1 MGRLGSLAICMAC
14 CVALDRSGDRRAR
27 PVRTRLRCA
36 LTCRAFLALTGGH
49 QGIFLGQAPVGDG
62 FITAQRIQIGRAIRG
77 PGLAGGLGLLRG
89 MALAF
94 CLGNPLLLVIGGR
107 HGLILLDGIL
117 TRAPAG
123 IQRGHGFL
131 FVGTDGLDRRGR
143 AHPGIRAVGAQHPH
157 GRILTVGSAGGVLI
171 LSRLPGRGT
180 GAHDAVRC
188 ILPCPG
194 SRLRGRDCCGTC
206 RAGLRCRT
214 GRAGRRPACCAT
226 GLGLSL
232 GHPLAVS
239 LAPDKLAGRAAGL
252 LLPAAALATILNAHL
267 HQLEALGRLPEGQA
281 ATPAGMGVAVLRHRR
296 LQEDGH
302 AAVKQ
307 ELLLDEAI
315 GRLRRAARR
324 HAQLARHPPA
334 AGLDLAALADHRP
347 LAHALC
353 REIGRPGDI
362 GTCGGSL
369 SAPGASQ
376 GKGQQRQSEGRE
388 IHGHRVEQNRQRPTR
403 GRRSKGKSSLS
414 DGRAH
419 TMTEVLQPPSECAS
433 AAPGPIPGKGPKSGR
448 RCDL

>member
-1 MGRLGSLAICMAC
+1 MAC
-14 CVALDRSGDRRAR
+14 CVALGGSGDRRASA
-27 PVRTRLRCA
+27 VRARLRRA

-49 QGIFLGQAPVGDG
+49 QSIFLGQAPVGDG
-62 FITAQRIQIGRAIRG
+62 FITAQCVQIGRAIRG

-94 CLGNPLLLVIGGR
+94 CLGGPLLLVIGGR

-123 IQRGHGFL
+123 IQRGHSFL
-131 FVGTDGLDRRGR
+131 FVRADGLDRRGR
-143 AHPGIRAVGAQHPH
+143 AHPGIRAVGAQQPH
-157 GRILTVGSAGGVLI
+157 GRILTVGSAGSVLI
-171 LSRLPGRGT
+171 LGRLSGRGT

-194 SRLRGRDCCGTC
+194 SRLRGRCSAGRT
-206 RAGLRCRT
+206 GLRCRT
-214 GRAGRRPACCAT
+214 GRTGRSPACCAT
-226 GLGLSL
+226 GLCLSL
-232 GHPLAVS
+232 GRALAVG
-239 LAPDKLAGRAAGL
+239 LAPDQLAGRAAGL
-252 LLPAAALATILNAHL
+252 LLPATALATILDAHL
-267 HQLEALGRLPEGQA
+267 HQLEALGRLLEGQA
-281 ATPAGMGVAVLRHRR
+281 ATPAGMGIAVLRHRR
-296 LQEDGH
+296 LQEDGY

-362 GTCGGSL
+362 GTCSGSL
-369 SAPGASQ
+369 CAPSARQ

-433 AAPGPIPGKGPKSGR
+433 IAPGPVPGKGPKSGR

>member
-1 MGRLGSLAICMAC
+1 MS
-14 CVALDRSGDRRAR
+14 
-27 PVRTRLRCA
+27 
-36 LTCRAFLALTGGH
+36 
-49 QGIFLGQAPVGDG
+49 
-62 FITAQRIQIGRAIRG
+62 
-77 PGLAGGLGLLRG
+77 
-89 MALAF
+89 
-94 CLGNPLLLVIGGR
+94 GR

-117 TRAPAG
+117 TRTPAG
-123 IQRGHGFL
+123 IQRGHSLL
-131 FVGTDGLDRRGR
+131 FVRRDGLDRRGR
-143 AHPGIRAVGAQHPH
+143 AHPRIRAVGTQHPH
-157 GRILTVGSAGGVLI
+157 GRILSVGRAARVLT
-171 LSRLPGRGT
+171 RLPGRGSA
-180 GAHDAVRC
+180 GHDAVRR

-194 SRLRGRDCCGTC
+194 SRLRGIC
-206 RAGLRCRT
+206 RCSPRCARLRP
-214 GRAGRRPACCAT
+214 RAGRIRLSPGCRAT
-226 GLGLSL
+226 GLGLGLSSD
-232 GHPLAVS
+232 LAVR
-239 LAPDKLAGRAAGL
+239 LAPGKLAGRPAGL

-267 HQLEALGRLPEGQA
+267 HQLEALGRLLEGQA

-388 IHGHRVEQNRQRPTR
+388 IQGHRVEQNRQRPTR

-433 AAPGPIPGKGPKSGR
+433 ITPGPVPGKGPKSGR

>member
-1 MGRLGSLAICMAC
+1 
-14 CVALDRSGDRRAR
+14 
-27 PVRTRLRCA
+27 
-36 LTCRAFLALTGGH
+36 
-49 QGIFLGQAPVGDG
+49 
-62 FITAQRIQIGRAIRG
+62 
-77 PGLAGGLGLLRG
+77 

-94 CLGNPLLLVIGGR
+94 CLGSPLLLVRGGR

-131 FVGTDGLDRRGR
+131 FVGADGLDRRGR
-143 AHPGIRAVGAQHPH
+143 AHPGIRAVRAQHPH
-157 GRILTVGSAGGVLI
+157 GRILTVGSPGGVLPRNR
-171 LSRLPGRGT
+171 LSGRGT

-194 SRLRGRDCCGTC
+194 SRLRGRERCSTC

-214 GRAGRRPACCAT
+214 GRSGLSPACWTTCL
-226 GLGLSL
+226 GLGR
-232 GHPLAVS
+232 PLAVS
-239 LAPDKLAGRAAGL
+239 LAPGKLAGRAAGL

-267 HQLEALGRLPEGQA
+267 NQLEALGRLPEGQA
-281 ATPAGMGVAVLRHRR
+281 ATPACMGIAVLRHRR

-315 GRLRRAARR
+315 GRLGRTARR

-334 AGLDLAALADHRP
+334 AGLDLAALTDDRP
-347 LAHALC
+347 LTHALC

-362 GTCGGSL
+362 GTCSGSL
-369 SAPGASQ
+369 CAPGARQ

-388 IHGHRVEQNRQRPTR
+388 IHGHRVEQNRQRPHGDAAVKEKAHSVTE
-403 GRRSKGKSSLS
+403 
-414 DGRAH
+414 RAH

-433 AAPGPIPGKGPKSGR
+433 AAPGPVPGKGPKSGR

>member
-1 MGRLGSLAICMAC
+1 MGRLGAPAICMAC
-14 CVALDRSGDRRAR
+14 CVALDRPGDRSAR
-27 PVRTRLRCA
+27 PVRARLRCA

-49 QGIFLGQAPVGDG
+49 QSIFLGQAPVGDG
-62 FITAQRIQIGRAIRG
+62 FITAQRIQISRAIRG

-94 CLGNPLLLVIGGR
+94 CLGSPLLLVIGGR

-131 FVGTDGLDRRGR
+131 FVGADGLDRRGR
-143 AHPGIRAVGAQHPH
+143 AHPCIGAVGTQHPH
-157 GRILTVGSAGGVLI
+157 GRILSIGRAARVLT
-171 LSRLPGRGT
+171 RLPGRGT
-180 GAHDAVRC
+180 AGHDAVRR

-194 SRLRGRDCCGTC
+194 SRLRGRYRCA
-206 RAGLRCRT
+206 RLRP
-214 GRAGRRPACCAT
+214 RAGRTGLSPACRVAGL

-232 GHPLAVS
+232 GSHLAIG
-239 LAPDKLAGRAAGL
+239 LAPGKLAGRPAGL
-252 LLPAAALATILNAHL
+252 LLPAATLATILDAHL
-267 HQLEALGRLPEGQA
+267 HQLEALGRLLEGQA
-281 ATPAGMGVAVLRHRR
+281 ATPASMGIVVLRHRR

-302 AAVKQ
+302 TTVKQ
-307 ELLLDEAI
+307 ELLLDKAI

-376 GKGQQRQSEGRE
+376 GKSQQRQSEGRE
-388 IHGHRVEQNRQRPTR
+388 IHGHRVEQNRTGSDHTGTPQSRKEFTR
-403 GRRSKGKSSLS
+403 
-414 DGRAH
+414 
-419 TMTEVLQPPSECAS
+419 
-433 AAPGPIPGKGPKSGR
+433 
-448 RCDL
+448 